1 MKRSGLRLAFCALLA
16 LALVATVQADSIW
29 QRAHGGS
36 SGTGRSLFSDPRA
49 TGVGDIV
56 YVLVSEVT
64 TATSTATTTTDRE
77 SESSNASGT
86 GLLSFLPFF
95 SWNNDESYRGEGA
108 SSRQGAL
115 TGRLTA
121 RLMEEIAPGVYRI
134 EGAREVAVNEDK
146 QTMHLSGTIRAIDI
160 SPTNTIQS
168 DQIADAVI
176 SYSGVGPI
184 ARKQK
189 PGILTRLVDWLF

>member
-1 MKRSGLRLAFCALLA
+1 MRRALGPIVCVALLLCA
-16 LALVATVQADSIW
+16 CSVGADSIW
-29 QRAHGGS
+29 QRAHGAAS
-36 SGTGRSLFSDPRA
+36 SGFGRSLFSDPRA
-49 TGVGDIV
+49 AGVGDIV

-64 TATSTATTTTDRE
+64 TATSTATTETDRE
-77 SESSNASGT
+77 SESDSASGT

-95 SWNNDESYRGEGA
+95 SWNNDESYKGSGT
-108 SSRQGAL
+108 SNRQGTL

-121 RLMEEIAPGVYRI
+121 RLVEEIAPGVYRI
-134 EGAREVAVNEDK
+134 EGTREVAVNEEK
-146 QTMHLSGTIRAIDI
+146 QTMHLTGTIRAIDI

-168 DQIADAVI
+168 DQIAAAVI

-184 ARKQK
+184 ARRQK